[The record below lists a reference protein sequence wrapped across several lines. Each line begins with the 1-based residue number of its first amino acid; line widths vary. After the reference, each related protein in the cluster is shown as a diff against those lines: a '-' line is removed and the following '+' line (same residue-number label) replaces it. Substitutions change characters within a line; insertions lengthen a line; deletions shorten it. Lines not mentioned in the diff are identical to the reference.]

1 MGRTILCPHC
11 KSALNEDILKQ
22 RNSENVCL
30 VCGGSLLVD
39 SNNSIESPKE
49 KTKWYYY
56 KEGGGTL
63 MTTLSNSFT
72 PLYTFDAIDMED
84 AERQLKEVLP
94 SSPLVQEKTKWYY
107 YDGGSATLT
116 TTLYDD
122 EKPLYVFDAIDMR
135 DAEKQLKE
143 ILPNSPLVNNNSP
156 DIVRCPRC
164 RSTQIQMVP
173 RKFSLLTG
181 FATNRIDRVC
191 VRCQKRF

>member
-11 KSALNEDILKQ
+11 NSALNEDMLKQ

-30 VCGGSLLVD
+30 VCGGLLD
-39 SNNSIESPKE
+39 DNSSAEASKE
-49 KTKWYYY
+49 TTKWYYY

-63 MTTLSNSFT
+63 TDTVYERS
-72 PLYTFDAIDMED
+72 PLYTFDAVDVED
-84 AERQLKEVLP
+84 AKRQLKEVLP
-94 SSPLVQEKTKWYY
+94 
-107 YDGGSATLT
+107 
-116 TTLYDD
+116 
-122 EKPLYVFDAIDMR
+122 
-135 DAEKQLKE
+135 
-143 ILPNSPLVNNNSP
+143 NSPLINDNSP

>member
-22 RNSENVCL
+22 RDSENVCL
-30 VCGGSLLVD
+30 VCGGSLIVD
-39 SNNSIESPKE
+39 SDSSVETPKE

-56 KEGGGTL
+56 TEGGGTL
-63 MTTLSNSFT
+63 MKTLSSQYT
-72 PLYTFDAIDMED
+72 PLYTFDAVDVED
-84 AERQLKEVLP
+84 AKRQLKEV
-94 SSPLVQEKTKWYY
+94 
-107 YDGGSATLT
+107 
-116 TTLYDD
+116 
-122 EKPLYVFDAIDMR
+122 
-135 DAEKQLKE
+135 
-143 ILPNSPLVNNNSP
+143 LPNSPLVNNNSP

-191 VRCQKRF
+191 VKCRKRF

>member
-11 KSALNEDILKQ
+11 KSTLNEDILKQ

-30 VCGGSLLVD
+30 VCGESLLDDNYDTV
-39 SNNSIESPKE
+39 EAQKE

-63 MTTLSNSFT
+63 TDTVYERS
-72 PLYTFDAIDMED
+72 PLYTFEAVDVED
-84 AERQLKEVLP
+84 AKRQLKEVLP
-94 SSPLVQEKTKWYY
+94 
-107 YDGGSATLT
+107 
-116 TTLYDD
+116 
-122 EKPLYVFDAIDMR
+122 
-135 DAEKQLKE
+135 
-143 ILPNSPLVNNNSP
+143 NSPLVNDNSP

-164 RSTQIQMVP
+164 RSTQVQMVP

-181 FATNRIDRVC
+181 FATNRLDRVC

>member
-30 VCGGSLLVD
+30 VCGGSLIVD
-39 SNNSIESPKE
+39 SDSSVETSKE

-56 KEGGGTL
+56 KEGGTL
-63 MTTLSNSFT
+63 TDTLYSRS
-72 PLYTFDAIDMED
+72 PLYTFDAVDVDD
-84 AERQLKEVLP
+84 AKRQLKEV
-94 SSPLVQEKTKWYY
+94 
-107 YDGGSATLT
+107 
-116 TTLYDD
+116 
-122 EKPLYVFDAIDMR
+122 
-135 DAEKQLKE
+135 
-143 ILPNSPLVNNNSP
+143 LPNSPLVNNNSP

-191 VRCQKRF
+191 VKCRKRF

>member
-1 MGRTILCPHC
+1 MGRTILCKKC
-11 KSALNEDILKQ
+11 QSTFNESVLAN
-22 RNSENVCL
+22 RENPNICP
-30 VCGGSLLVD
+30 VCGESLIDND
-39 SNNSIESPKE
+39 SFGESSKE
-49 KTKWYYY
+49 T
-56 KEGGGTL
+56 
-63 MTTLSNSFT
+63 
-72 PLYTFDAIDMED
+72 
-84 AERQLKEVLP
+84 
-94 SSPLVQEKTKWYY
+94 TKWYY

-122 EKPLYVFDAIDMR
+122 EEPIYIFEATDMKDAKR
-135 DAEKQLKE
+135 QLKE
-143 ILPNSPLVNNNSP
+143 VLPNSPLVNDNSP

>member
-11 KSALNEDILKQ
+11 KSAINEDILKQ

-30 VCGGSLLVD
+30 VCGGSLLEEDDKVA
-39 SNNSIESPKE
+39 EPK
-49 KTKWYYY
+49 
-56 KEGGGTL
+56 KET
-63 MTTLSNSFT
+63 
-72 PLYTFDAIDMED
+72 
-84 AERQLKEVLP
+84 
-94 SSPLVQEKTKWYY
+94 TKWYY

-122 EKPLYVFDAIDMR
+122 EEPLYIFEATDMK
-135 DAEKQLKE
+135 DAERQLKE
-143 ILPNSPLVNNNSP
+143 VLPNSPIVNDNSP

-164 RSTQIQMVP
+164 RSTQVQMVP

>member
-30 VCGGSLLVD
+30 VCGGSLLGDDDNVAQP
-39 SNNSIESPKE
+39 EKE

-56 KEGGGTL
+56 KEGGGGLDDTL
-63 MTTLSNSFT
+63 YDNLT
-72 PLYTFDAIDMED
+72 PLYTFDAIDVED
-84 AERQLKEVLP
+84 AKRQLKKV
-94 SSPLVQEKTKWYY
+94 
-107 YDGGSATLT
+107 
-116 TTLYDD
+116 
-122 EKPLYVFDAIDMR
+122 
-135 DAEKQLKE
+135 
-143 ILPNSPLVNNNSP
+143 LPNSPLVNDNSP

-164 RSTQIQMVP
+164 KSTQIQMVP

-181 FATNRIDRVC
+181 FATNKIDRVC

>member
-11 KSALNEDILKQ
+11 KSALNEGILKQ

-30 VCGGSLLVD
+30 VCGGSLLGDNDGSV
-39 SNNSIESPKE
+39 EPEKE

-63 MTTLSNSFT
+63 TDTVYERS
-72 PLYTFDAIDMED
+72 PQYTFDAVDVED
-84 AERQLKEVLP
+84 AKRQLKEVLP
-94 SSPLVQEKTKWYY
+94 
-107 YDGGSATLT
+107 
-116 TTLYDD
+116 
-122 EKPLYVFDAIDMR
+122 
-135 DAEKQLKE
+135 
-143 ILPNSPLVNNNSP
+143 NSPLVNDNSP

-181 FATNRIDRVC
+181 FATNRVDRVC

>member
-22 RNSENVCL
+22 RNNENVCL
-30 VCGGSLLVD
+30 VCGGSLLGDV
-39 SNNSIESPKE
+39 ESSAEPRKVT
-49 KTKWYYY
+49 TKWYYY
-56 KEGGGTL
+56 NGAGG
-63 MTTLSNSFT
+63 
-72 PLYTFDAIDMED
+72 I
-84 AERQLKEVLP
+84 
-94 SSPLVQEKTKWYY
+94 
-107 YDGGSATLT
+107 LT

-122 EKPLYVFDAIDMR
+122 EEPLYIFDAIDMK

-143 ILPNSPLVNNNSP
+143 VLPNSPLVNDNSP

-164 RSTQIQMVP
+164 RSTQVQMVP

-181 FATNRIDRVC
+181 FATNRIDHVC